1 LDAVGSEC
9 ACERV
14 IEKSTTASRPPAS
27 SAERHSRELIDDR
40 PLWFRQPAVFTSKWK
55 WQNKAAFFLPSWMRF
70 GGLPSLSACRSLLT
84 MASTALIADPV
95 YPGTAV
101 TRMNA
106 ARE

>member
-1 LDAVGSEC
+1 
-9 ACERV
+9 
-14 IEKSTTASRPPAS
+14 
-27 SAERHSRELIDDR
+27 
-40 PLWFRQPAVFTSKWK
+40 
-55 WQNKAAFFLPSWMRF
+55 MRL